1 MYAPWPSGEVRGR
14 RSRPVS
20 VLSRR
25 AWRPRQRRACAVE
38 QFRAVYCKCFI
49 SIDCGLAA
57 NTSYNN
63 LTGIEYAS
71 DARYVDTGEIHTIS
85 SAYQTSSLA
94 LQNVHLRSFP
104 DGSRNC
110 YTLKPVQRG
119 NKYLI
124 RAGFLYGN
132 YDGRNHIPRF
142 DIYIGVN
149 HWDSFKFSNPAFVY
163 GTETMIVA
171 SADFISVCLVNT
183 GDGTPFISSLEL
195 RPLTGLYSALNE
207 SNYFLNLQRYDLG
220 STSNRSTRYPY
231 DVYDRMWT
239 ADKNL
244 PPNSF
249 VPMNTSLNI
258 STSSDDD
265 FKVSSTIMRTYV
277 TPSDGS
283 DINYYWELPMETPT
297 VQQHIVL
304 HFAEIELLLSNE
316 SRIFDIYLNG
326 KLWRKAFS
334 PRYLQTDHVF
344 TTEPLDSVSNNI
356 NILKAANSTHPPILN
371 ALEVF
376 KVRSLLELST
386 DNGDVDAIM
395 GVKAAYQIKRNWIG
409 DPCSPRIYSWEGLR
423 CNSSGSMSQR
433 LTYLNLADGGL
444 LGEIAASFAKLGALE
459 HLNLSGN
466 SLSGAIPDAL
476 GELPF
481 LRLLDLSN
489 NQLQGSIPTLL
500 QKRSENHSLTL
511 RYEGNPD
518 LCYGSNS
525 CKQRKMSIA
534 IIIVIVAIAA
544 VFLLMVA
551 ACIWK
556 VKRAKQAGCLKPQ
569 KEDGFSGHRKDKN
582 KQFQLKNQEF
592 THEDIVYITKNFQH
606 TIGKGG
612 FGTVYLGE
620 LQDGTQVAVKVNSQ
634 SSSQGIN
641 EFQAEA
647 ELLTKIHHKNLMSLV
662 GYCEDENFLALVY
675 EYMAQGSLEQHLR
688 GKTSFSR
695 ILQWIERLQIAIEAA
710 QGLEYLHSGCKPPI
724 IHRDVKPTNILLNH
738 KGEAKIADFG
748 VSRIFQNDQTHVS
761 TAVVG
766 TMGYLDPEYFF
777 SCKLTEK
784 SDVYSFGVVLLELIT
799 GLPAI
804 LRNPDRGILVH
815 WVSPIL
821 ARGDIDT
828 VTDDRM
834 QRENGTR
841 SVWKAAEIALR
852 CVLPTSIERPT
863 MSEVV
868 IQLKE
873 CMALEVSSRS
883 SGRTQIQYAS
893 EVDIDNC
900 DAIELSSAGTT
911 VNHYEDRSS
920 VEFSSSGMSTDH
932 HQNEFVVSPS
942 AALLGYI
949 SSDTSQSHGTEKE
962 VEPKRCTFSVA

>member
-1 MYAPWPSGEVRGR
+1 MTIIFYFWCISAAAIFVQGQPG
-14 RSRPVS
+14 
-20 VLSRR
+20 
-25 AWRPRQRRACAVE
+25 
-38 QFRAVYCKCFI
+38 FI

-94 LQNVHLRSFP
+94 PQNIHLRSFP

-149 HWDSFKFSNPAFVY
+149 HWDSFKFSNSAFVY

-183 GDGTPFISSLEL
+183 GDGTPFISSMEL

-220 STSNRSTRYPY
+220 STSNRSTRFPY

-283 DINYYWELPMETPT
+283 NINYNWEMPMETPT

-326 KLWRKAFS
+326 KLWHEAFS

-344 TTEPLDSVSNNI
+344 TTELLDSVPNNI

-371 ALEVF
+371 AIEVF

-386 DNGDVDAIM
+386 DSGDVDAIM
-395 GVKAAYQIKRNWIG
+395 GVKAAYRIKRNWIG

-423 CNSSGSMSQR
+423 CSSSGSMSQR
-433 LTYLNLADGGL
+433 ITYLNLADGGL
-444 LGEIAASFAKLGALE
+444 FGDIATSFAKLGALE
-459 HLNLSGN
+459 HLNLSSN

-489 NQLQGSIPTLL
+489 NQLQGLIPTLL

-556 VKRAKQAGCLKPQ
+556 VKRSKQAGCLKPQ

-738 KGEAKIADFG
+738 KGEAKISDFG

-834 QRENGTR
+834 QRENGTS

-900 DAIELSSAGTT
+900 DAIGLSSAGTT